1 MKPTTQD
8 RAACAVNVSP
18 VRLIPRME
26 SRIES
31 GSNRFA
37 ALADAETVPVGTQ
50 ELEDVRVRSS
60 IVVVATEFQRPFLTH
75 LKRIWSDPSSIGVG
89 GWRLPDTVSSR
100 GHTAG
105 ERHTVLK
112 STPDRSDICGHDHK
126 RFRCG
131 KPTSEWFLVSQESPT
146 TVEVDRHTIH
156 PC

>member
-37 ALADAETVPVGTQ
+37 ALADAETVPAGTQ

-75 LKRIWSDPSSIGVG
+75 
-89 GWRLPDTVSSR
+89 
-100 GHTAG
+100 
-105 ERHTVLK
+105 
-112 STPDRSDICGHDHK
+112 
-126 RFRCG
+126 F
-131 KPTSEWFLVSQESPT
+131 
-146 TVEVDRHTIH
+146 
-156 PC
+156 